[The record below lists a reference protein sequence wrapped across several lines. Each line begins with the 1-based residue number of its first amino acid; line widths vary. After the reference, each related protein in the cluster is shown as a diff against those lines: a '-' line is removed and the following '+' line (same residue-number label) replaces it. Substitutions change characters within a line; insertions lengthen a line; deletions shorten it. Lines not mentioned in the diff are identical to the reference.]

1 MGLPGQ
7 PVLSGYRKGE
17 ARGGGIACLSEAHAI
32 KDLMRSIQIDKHSDR
47 SAKGSGPH
55 GEPMSGISLA
65 GY

>member
-17 ARGGGIACLSEAHAI
+17 AWGGGITCLSEAHAI

-47 SAKGSGPH
+47 TAKGSDP
-55 GEPMSGISLA
+55 A
-65 GY
+65 